1 MASDAGERQRRS
13 RRTRRDTVTDGLRTL
28 LVDPRGWRVLCG
40 AAAVAAMCL
49 GIAGQ
54 WLMYTAAGGGGP
66 FGGHFLDLLYGSLGL
81 FVFQPPDLPDTALSA
96 PLQVARFLAPAATLY
111 ALADALVLPVA
122 RLRARLAHG
131 HAVVCGD
138 GPGALALIAKL
149 RAERAQVVLVAPGA
163 HAELAGLVGD
173 QRVTVLAGDPT
184 VAAVL
189 RRAGVARADRLYVTG
204 PATGRNAAVLIT
216 AATIATTAGRHR
228 STPLR
233 CYAEESD
240 PDVLDALWILLLRQ
254 PASDAVTVGFF
265 NTARL
270 GARLLLDDLAPAWTP
285 AGGGPVVVAGLSPF
299 GQELLLQ
306 IARRR
311 RQILGENASRLPVVV
326 VDERASAAVHALRAR
341 YEVLDALLDLDCHD
355 VRADEADLDRR
366 AHARATGA
374 GFVEQIFVCYGDEE
388 LALRKALATA
398 RPPTRRSVVVRV
410 DRGSP
415 LGDALRP
422 GRQEG
427 QGPMD
432 ALYDDMVIFP
442 QLDAACDPDDV
453 SDDRLEAW
461 AEAIHADYC
470 RQRLESG
477 EASDDNEALV
487 AWENLPEKYR
497 SNNYDQARDIET
509 KLNLIGCAS
518 ARMTSDAP
526 SFTFTPE
533 EVELLARH
541 EHERWMRNR
550 LAHGWRGGDARD
562 NERLIHPDIRPYD
575 ELSTETKDKD
585 AQMVRLIPR
594 LLASAGYRVVRS
606 ADAPSS

>member
-1 MASDAGERQRRS
+1 VSDAGQRR
-13 RRTRRDTVTDGLRTL
+13 RRPRRHAAADGFRTL
-28 LVDPRGWRVLCG
+28 LIDPRGWRVLC
-40 AAAVAAMCL
+40 AVAAAAALAL

-54 WLMYTAAGGGGP
+54 WLMYEAAGVEGS
-66 FGGHFLDLLYGSLGL
+66 FGDHFLDLLYGALGL

-96 PLQVARFLAPAATLY
+96 PLQIARFLAPAATFY

-138 GPGALALIAKL
+138 GPGALALVAKL
-149 RAERAQVVLVAPGA
+149 RARHAHVVLVAPGA
-163 HAELAGLVGD
+163 QAELAGQVGD
-173 QRVTVLAGDPT
+173 RRVTVLAGDAT
-184 VAAVL
+184 DTTVL

-204 PATGRNAAVLIT
+204 PATGRNAAVLIA
-216 AATIATTAGRHR
+216 AATIATAAGRRR
-228 STPLR
+228 SAALR

-254 PASDAVTVGFF
+254 PASDAVAVEFF

-270 GARLLLDDLAPAWTP
+270 GARLMLDDLAATWTP
-285 AGGGPVVVAGLSPF
+285 DGSGPVVVAGLSPF
-299 GQELLLQ
+299 GRELLLQ

-311 RQILGENASRLPVVV
+311 RQLLGEDATRLPVVV
-326 VDERASAAVHALRAR
+326 VDEHAGAVVHALRSR
-341 YEVLDALLDLDCHD
+341 HEVLDALLDLDCHD
-355 VRADEADLDRR
+355 VHADDADLDRR
-366 AHARATGA
+366 THARAPGA

-432 ALYDDMVIFP
+432 ALYDDMVIFA

-453 SDDRLEAW
+453 SDDRLDAW
-461 AEAIHADYC
+461 ALAIHTDYC

-509 KLNLIGCAS
+509 KLNMIGCWS
-518 ARMTSDAP
+518 ARMTPDAP
-526 SFTFTPE
+526 PFEFSPG

-550 LAHGWRGGDARD
+550 LEHGWHGGEVRD

-575 ELSTETKDKD
+575 DLSAQTKDKD
-585 AQMVRLIPR
+585 AQMVRLIPG

-606 ADAPSS
+606 PDGRPS